1 MKNQSIARRK
11 SQTDGEA
18 EKRRDQILVAASRLF
33 ARAGYD
39 ATSMRDIADVSGIL
53 AGSIYHH
60 YASKAELF
68 VAAHEAG
75 VAAQRKSVLAA
86 LEGVTDPWDRL
97 AVAAAA
103 HLTALLEGEPTI
115 FSTPNV
121 PVSLASERKKLIR
134 TRDAYEK
141 IFDRLIRALQLPPGS
156 DLHLYRL
163 HFLGALNWVPQ
174 WYRRGGRL
182 TPADIGRGLVG
193 MLRTGAGT
201 RFEAGETSRNLV
213 SA

>member
-1 MKNQSIARRK
+1 MKNQRITGRK
-11 SQTDGEA
+11 PQADKEA
-18 EKRRDQILVAASRLF
+18 EKRRDLILVAASRLF

-60 YASKAELF
+60 FASKAELF

-75 VAAQRKSVLAA
+75 VAAQRKSVLTA

-97 AVAAAA
+97 AAAAAA
-103 HLTALLEGEPTI
+103 HLTSLLEGEPTI

-141 IFDRLIRALQLPPGS
+141 IFDGLIKALPLPSGS

-193 MLRTGAGT
+193 MLRAGAAKRDEKG
-201 RFEAGETSRNLV
+201 EAGRDLV